1 MQKISVADENVMF
14 MREACWYCDN
24 SNCEIKTGCIAVRN
38 GKVILKAWN
47 SIEKMNLP
55 KKSERENAVHA
66 EKNLFDKALER
77 NLSLREC
84 TLYTTR
90 FPCLD
95 CAQLLSDAGII
106 KIFYMSDLFT
116 KGNAA
121 QSFFEQNNIETFQ
134 IKEGEVWDGTY
145 QT

>member
-1 MQKISVADENVMF
+1 MQKTSINNENVMF
-14 MREACWYCDN
+14 MREACRCCDN
-24 SNCEIKTGCIAVRN
+24 SNCEIKTGCIAVKD
-38 GKVILKAWN
+38 GKIILKAWN
-47 SIEKMNLP
+47 SIEKISSTLA
-55 KKSERENAVHA
+55 ERENAVHA
-66 EKNLFDKALER
+66 EKNLLAKALEQ
-77 NLSLREC
+77 NISLREC

-95 CAQLLSDAGII
+95 CAESLNNAGIT

-116 KGNAA
+116 SGNTA
-121 QSFFEQNNIETFQ
+121 QSFFEQNNIEIFQ